1 MLTLELDI
9 VPDLLDK
16 IKKDFNK
23 EMNGSEKLKK
33 ILKKIDNG
41 DISYSVVNDY
51 AVELGELLAKVFG
64 KNITLD
70 VLPDGRMYY
79 NIAERILNETLSNNH
94 YLVSSMAAEIQTELN
109 KQAGMGIKGI
119 QPTLKQDRI
128 DGLINRISSE
138 ELFEE
143 IQWILNE
150 PIVIF
155 SQSIVDDA
163 IKENAEFHV
172 KSGLYPTVTRTAVGR
187 ACDWCKSIAGVYKY
201 PNVPDDVYKRHSNC
215 RCTVEYNPTDSK
227 RVNVWTKERR

>member
-16 IKKDFNK
+16 IKKDFKK
-23 EMNGSEKLKK
+23 EMNRSPKLKT
-33 ILKKIDNG
+33 ILKKIDDG

-64 KNITLD
+64 KNITID
-70 VLPDGRMYY
+70 VLPDGKMYY

-94 YLVSSMAAEIQTELN
+94 YLVSSMSAEIQTELN
-109 KQAGMGIKGI
+109 KKAGLGIKGI

-150 PIVIF
+150 PIVNF

-172 KSGLYPTVTRTAVGR
+172 KSGLYPTLTRTAVGR

-201 PNVPDDVYKRHSNC
+201 PNVPDDVYKRHGNC